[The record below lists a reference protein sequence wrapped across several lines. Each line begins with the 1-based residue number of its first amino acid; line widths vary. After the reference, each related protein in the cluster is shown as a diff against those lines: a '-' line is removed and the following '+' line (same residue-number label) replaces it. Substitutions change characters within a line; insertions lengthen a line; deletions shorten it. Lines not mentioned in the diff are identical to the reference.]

1 MLALIFILLTGCQ
14 TGPSDSH
21 ANSPSLTIVL
31 KDQIPSAPVGEA
43 YDLAS
48 AIRQEEDVEY
58 DFSATYIDPESNE
71 TEELKVKKGKIT
83 PKTESDISV
92 TVTATRG
99 EDSASLDFVV
109 PIRITADILD
119 QLLCSGGIAGQAGP
133 QVDKQISKDTN
144 YIYGD
149 SSISSLKVSFPGN
162 NQGISLLDLSHYSLQ
177 SYFSAQIWRNA
188 AVSFWVYN
196 PMDKGIDFK
205 LASYDPFTAKSMEW
219 DSSDNDQLQTADPGQ
234 WTKIDFSLFR
244 MGITEPLVNT
254 PVNESGAHLTLLANY
269 ENLGDCT
276 FYIDNIDIL
285 SADTLTELETGYS
298 SSPAPAGDFS
308 DLLKTCKVYTNDST
322 AKLTPSTKG
331 NGTKDAYCFGASE
344 QAGYPILFV
353 DFPKATDIRGLNY
366 LKFDVYAENAYPFVT
381 ASIRYLDAEGQVQAK
396 GCSYDFKRDQ
406 WRTLYLNLNALSD
419 VDLSQVVGISFTVHM
434 DSHFVPSQFNCLY
447 FDNVSLYAYGEDE
460 PQIAPATQEDHDI
473 LSYPVYLTNY
483 NPATTGICKV
493 ATDETGLQKSNSTLL
508 FWTNNSA
515 GYPVAHFVFD
525 GEQDWSNYDLLTFE
539 THQANAHYWMRFEI
553 LYLDE
558 DDKQQ
563 TLTWH
568 YDTSFNHWFSTNAPL
583 AWFATAEGTAAGPEH
598 LQRVVGFRICVD
610 LKNNVGDEVA
620 YIFFDNFQLT

>member
-133 QVDKQISKDTN
+133 EVDKQISKDTN

-149 SSISSLKVSFPGN
+149 SSISSLKVRFPGN

-269 ENLGDCT
+269 ENSGDCT

-353 DFPKATDIRGLNY
+353 DFPNATDIRGLNY

-473 LSYPVYLTNY
+473 LSCPVYLTNY

-493 ATDETGLQKSNSTLL
+493 ATDETGLQKSK
-508 FWTNNSA
+508 
-515 GYPVAHFVFD
+515 P
-525 GEQDWSNYDLLTFE
+525 
-539 THQANAHYWMRFEI
+539 
-553 LYLDE
+553 
-558 DDKQQ
+558 
-563 TLTWH
+563 
-568 YDTSFNHWFSTNAPL
+568 
-583 AWFATAEGTAAGPEH
+583 
-598 LQRVVGFRICVD
+598 
-610 LKNNVGDEVA
+610 
-620 YIFFDNFQLT
+620 